1 MRTTTAIV
9 EKYSLN
15 IFSDCYIFEDTLR
28 TFSKHLFHKSAY
40 KFTQVVIF
48 GLLLFMACF
57 QAMAQK
63 PILPAVP
70 TACDYST
77 APANITLMVGTEP
90 AGFSKNYLLVD
101 MTSGA
106 IVATNP
112 TAPSFTSVP
121 QGLYYATTAYYTSGA
136 SIHNDVV
143 GKLISQVYVDGG
155 PSGSCLKYATAV
167 GIKVCTATCDYNT
180 APATIAFTASPSPT
194 AGVTTTYAL
203 VDETNNKIVQTS
215 SSASFSSV
223 GVGSYSVV
231 GVYSTGAFTLAVG
244 DTLYNKTTN
253 DVNCVGVSNT
263 IHFKVCSSVCLAG
276 TTVPDITPAT
286 ATNTC
291 PITTVS
297 LAGLANA
304 GTKPAGTTLIWSTHK
319 LPTSAGDTL
328 TNTTTVSTAG
338 KYYAL
343 YFDKVNNCY
352 SPADSV
358 TISFTTC
365 STPCVAGTTA
375 PAITQTTLINT
386 CPTTTANLGSLTN
399 TGTKPAGTTLIWSM
413 SKVPTSAGD
422 TLSNLNVS
430 TAGKYYALYF
440 DKVNSC
446 YSPADSVTVSF
457 ISCLDSDGD
466 GVADIDDL
474 DDDNDGILDITECN
488 LTNKYLVGW
497 TNNPN
502 PVTGA
507 LAGTTDPE
515 LIYTYS
521 PASAANQVFG
531 SGLTQG
537 VIFGSRYF
545 GNVDATTLAQAI
557 TNNEYVEYGFTT
569 GTTWAI
575 NKLTQI
581 DFGRSVFPNDG
592 TTYQLGILI
601 SDDNFATST
610 TLVSS
615 YSTSSPSSSYTTY
628 TNLVNYPLLTNKTYK
643 IRVYFFGN
651 NSIYDF
657 DDFRLKGDGTCDTD
671 GDGIA
676 NALDLDSDGDGCPD
690 AIEGGGNFTLA
701 NLVTSTMLGG
711 NSGGS
716 YTGTSTS
723 PVVKNLGNT
732 VGNTPTTLGVPTI
745 ATTGQTVGNSLNG
758 AVQSA
763 NCTPCAAGTTAPAL
777 SGTTITNTCPATFV
791 NLNSLHTGTAPAGS
805 RLRWHTVA
813 INPTPADSVANA
825 NIVITNGTYY
835 AYYFDAT
842 NNCYSPAS
850 AAVVVT
856 INTSC
861 LVDRD
866 GDGIVDTIDI
876 DDDND
881 GVKDID
887 EECIGYLAQNTTGAW
902 LGNTT
907 STLTA
912 TYTGMTA
919 QTLVQTLNDDQI
931 KYHVNSNS
939 GEQRLAKAG
948 AVSLTYTFSPAV
960 QANEIAFMGIDVESP
975 AAQMTFSVTGGATTG
990 DFQLT
995 NLGFNSPMNYNN
1007 STGVLTFGSG
1017 GANQNFMLKSNSYS
1031 LVSSITFTVTGSL
1044 GSDLIAYSLFARKDC
1059 DTDGDGT
1066 PNKFDPDSDNDNCS
1080 DAFEASATTNKTTNY
1095 AFTGAV
1101 GTNGLDN
1108 SLETGT
1114 DNGTINYSS
1123 TYNNYAFNNTLNL
1136 CIDSDNDSIAD
1147 IIDLDDDNDGILDT
1161 VEIGTTP
1168 LNYTNGSFTGNATGW
1183 TFTGSGAGYLN
1194 YNGGGIVGAAECTT
1208 GTSTFEQ
1215 NLSCTSPTIN
1225 SLTFKFGWNNG
1236 VGVCAGSTSKNIA
1249 IKIGGVTYATIRT
1262 PSDGGIGVD
1271 DATDQGGDAIITA
1284 TNGASFVGGGSSLAI
1299 NHSTYLSWTLSN
1311 ITLNLPAGISNGSV
1325 LVEISNSGADDTF
1338 FDDFVI
1344 NGFCDD
1350 DTDKDGIV
1358 NRLDLDS
1365 DGDGCPDAIEGGGN
1379 FTLANLA
1386 TSTMPGG
1393 NAGGSYTGTSTSPV
1407 VKNLGNT
1414 VGSTPT
1420 TLGVPT
1426 IATTGQTV
1434 GNSANGTVQSANCN
1448 PCVAGINAPIITQT
1462 TLTNACPATTADL
1475 GSLTNTGTKP
1485 AGTTLVWSTNK
1496 IPTSAGDTL
1505 SNLNVSTAGKYYA
1518 LYFDKVNNCY
1528 SPADS
1533 VTALISN
1540 CGNFT
1545 NTCPDNFVNL
1555 MAHVDSTN
1563 KPAGSTITWH
1573 TGTPATLANKVSH
1586 PTSVIT
1592 SGTYYVA
1599 YMDNATACFG
1609 PTSSVVNVTINPCP
1623 ALVVTN
1629 TCPVSTVDL
1638 MAHVDST
1645 NKPAGAKITWHTG
1658 TPATAAN
1665 LVSNPSTVST
1675 SGMYYVSYFDVATAC
1690 YGPSSNPV
1698 TVNIT
1703 ICCVPPTAPV
1713 LSATTKS
1720 NICPATTAD
1729 ITTLQPTAAAGT
1741 TLEWHTVASNPTA
1754 GDLVS
1759 TPNSVGVGTYY
1770 LYAKASAPAN
1780 CYSPA
1785 SQAATVTIA
1794 ICCTAPAAPVLSST
1808 AAQSNSCPITTVDL
1822 TSLQPTPAPGTTL
1835 EWHSVATN
1843 PTAAN
1848 LVTMPVTGSGTYYL
1862 YAVASSPANCYS
1874 PASAGVPV
1882 TILGC
1887 TACLTPVVITAS
1899 NTPTTCGAN
1908 DGSIVVTGLLP
1919 SSNYTFN
1926 YKKDGGAI
1934 QSAVVTSDLLG
1945 KATIANLGI
1954 GSYTDIQVALPCASN
1969 KVATTVFAPASCIS
1983 PIITPQDSTV
1993 TVCTPLADLSSNPNT
2008 TATACAGYPKVL
2020 GATAT
2025 VAIVSGEVC
2034 ITYKPKPGYVGKDS
2048 VCVTLCDPATSVC
2061 TTIKVPVT
2069 VQPVPLAINDIN
2081 ITLVNTPVDG
2091 TVATNDKLTAST
2103 DGFIMIM
2110 PPQNAQTFVMNTDGT
2125 YSYVPNPNFV
2135 GKDSVQYQ
2143 VCSTLGHC
2151 STAWLYITV
2160 YGPSIAVNAPPIAQN
2175 DVAQTNV
2182 NVPVLGNLGTN
2193 DFDPE
2198 KGPLVYSTIPV
2209 TNPMH
2214 GTVVIAANG
2223 TYTYTPTPGFIGTDK
2238 FTYQVCDELNQ
2249 CTMAEVTIY
2258 VRPDVNGVGND
2269 APNAQ
2274 DDSYRTP
2281 MNTPITANIR
2291 LNDSDPNGN
2300 VLTTSLVSTPSHGTV
2315 TLSATGGM
2323 TYTPAAGFYGND
2335 SFTYRACDPAGLCD
2349 TATVYF
2355 VIEPPLPMAQNDIN
2369 VTFKDKPVSGN
2380 ILTNDNG
2387 GGLALVLN
2395 TTPVVPPSNGTIVIN
2410 PNGTYTYTPNAGFV
2424 GTDSVRYVVCSASMV
2439 CDTAWLKIN
2448 VIDPKTGVNNPPVA
2462 NDDVAQTFKN
2472 TPVSGKVTNND
2483 LDPDGN
2489 PLMASVVKQPDN
2501 GTLVLNPDG
2510 TFTYT
2515 PNPNF
2520 TGKDKFQYQVCD
2532 NAGACDTAC
2541 LVITVTPDLN
2551 GTINDKP
2558 NAQDDA
2564 ALTNINTK
2572 VTGSLKTNDSDP
2584 NGNNLTYTTTPIL
2597 APTNGTVSITATGS
2611 YTYTPA
2617 PGFYGTDQFTYKV
2630 CDSGT
2635 PTLCDT
2641 ATVYIVVL
2649 PPTPDAQNDIN
2660 VTIKNKTVTGNTSTN
2675 DSGNGIPF
2683 TTNSVL
2689 TVQPVHGTLTL
2700 ATNGD
2705 YTYTPALNY
2714 VGKDSAQYVI
2724 CNAANKC
2731 DTAWIYVSI
2740 LPDPLINGNNPPIAQ
2755 NDVAQTLTGVPV
2767 SGKVTNNDL
2776 DPDGNPLLA
2785 SLVSNPSHGTLVF
2798 NPDGTFAYTP
2808 DAGFVGTD
2816 KFCYKV
2822 CDPSNACDTACVTIT
2837 VSPDVNGTA
2846 NDKPNAQDDAAITTV
2861 NTPVTGLL
2869 KPNDSDPNGN
2879 LLTYTSTPVVAP
2891 MHGTVTINPTTG
2903 LFVYTPTAGY
2913 TGTDKFLYKVCDNG
2927 VPSLCDTATVYLTVV
2942 PATKVPDAIND
2953 IALTFKNTPV
2963 SGNVL
2968 TNDNP
2973 NGFVVTTSLVTPAK
2987 NGTLTLLPN
2996 GTYTYVPNANFVGK
3010 DSARYVLCNILNV
3023 CDTAWVSINVMPYP
3037 PSSVDN
3043 NKPVA
3048 SNDVSV
3054 TNMNVPVT
3062 GSVGNND
3069 FDPDVTQTLTF
3080 TKLTDPT
3087 PAQGSVTFN
3096 NDGTY
3101 TFTPALDFVGN
3112 AMFTYKVCDNGS
3124 PVKCDTASV
3133 TIEVK
3138 PQSTQPNDKPIANDD
3153 AFVTYKG
3160 VGINGNAAPNDS
3172 DPNGNTSG
3180 GVPLVFSKV
3189 SNPTNGTVI
3198 MNANGT
3204 FSYAPN
3210 ATFIGTDSFTYK
3222 ICDNGTP
3229 SLCDTATVYLT
3240 VLPPKQP
3247 DATKPDAVNDIAI
3260 TLKNTPVSGNVLTND
3275 DAKGNPVITGLVSG
3289 NPPKHG
3295 VVTLNPNGSYTYTP
3309 TTGYVGKD
3317 SVKYVL
3323 CVNEIPL
3330 TKCDTAY
3337 IYFNV
3342 MDVPTPQND
3351 KPLANNDVANTPTGT
3366 PVSGNVLNN
3375 DVDPDLGDI
3384 LTASPLTNPAHGT
3397 LVLNPN
3403 GSYTYTPTPGYVGK
3417 DYFTYKVCDNGTP
3430 VKCDTAKV
3438 EIDVTPNIT
3447 PANTNTKPS
3456 AQDDALL
3463 TKINTPKSGTVA
3475 PNDTDPN
3482 AGQTLVFSQLS
3493 NPANGTITGF
3503 NPTTG
3508 AYTYTPT
3515 AGFVGNDSFKYK
3527 VCDNGTPVLCDSAT
3541 VIITVEPDNKLT
3553 SPVAQNDIAIT
3564 SPNTPVKGNVLTN
3577 DDGKG
3582 NPLTA
3587 GLLTSPKNGTLVFN
3601 PDGSY
3606 TYTPNPNYVG
3616 RDSVKYKVCN
3626 TLIPVQC
3633 DSAWLYINTV
3643 PFPTAGND
3651 KPVAMPD
3658 NVVTQ
3663 QGSPVT
3669 SSVLGNDYDPDLG
3682 QILTASLV
3690 TNPTPAQGT
3699 VTMLPNGTYTFTPD
3713 PAFVGTVVFKYK
3725 VCDNGTPSLCD
3736 TTTVTIKV
3744 LAPDPTVPV
3753 NANLKPDAGDDVVVS
3768 TGGKPVTTTV
3778 ISNDRD
3784 PNAGQILT
3792 YTLLNQP
3799 TKGTVTLSPT
3809 GTLVWNPVLDPAMP
3823 YATYTVKYR
3832 VCDNGSPV
3840 LCDTATVELKVQ
3852 PSVTQPDA
3860 QDDIAVVR
3868 VNTPVT
3874 GNVLTN
3880 DDKRGLPVVPVV
3892 TTPAKNGTF
3901 VLNPVDGSYTYT
3913 PNPSFVG
3920 KDSVQYKI
3928 CNNAIPVEC
3937 DSAWVTFNVMPD
3949 PAVGV
3954 NDKPVASNDVT
3965 QTNAGLPVSGNVS
3978 TNDFD
3983 PDNGQTLT
3991 FTKLTNPTNGTATMN
4006 PNGTFTYTPNPG
4018 FVGTDVFK
4026 YKVCD
4031 NGTPVLCDTA
4041 KVIITVQP
4049 ATTNPAVN
4057 QAPVAVDDAILGTV
4071 GKPVT
4076 YNVGGNDRDPEGT
4089 PLVFTKLGG
4098 NPNVMIDALGNVTY
4112 TPQIDPITG
4121 QPLGGNTV
4129 TYKVCDAGSPV
4140 KCDTATIYLTVA
4152 PSPTQPLAVND
4163 LNNTLKNTPVTGTVL
4178 TNDDTKGLP
4187 VTATLLTS
4195 ALHGTLTLNPNG
4207 TYGYIPAN
4215 NFTGKDS
4222 VQYQICNNQTPVE
4235 CSKAWLYINVAPAP
4249 TTANDKPLAN
4259 PDVAQTLVN
4268 TPVTGK
4274 VTNNDTDPEGGV
4286 LTVTTLTNPTNGT
4299 LLMNP
4304 DGTFTYTPNAGF
4316 TGKDKFTYKV
4326 CDAGTPV
4333 LCDTASVTIDVLP
4346 KLTPIGGNDK
4356 PFAQDDAISTNINTA
4371 KSASVAPN
4379 DSDPNAGQTLAFS
4392 PVTNPAHGA
4401 VTMNSNGS
4409 YTYTPTTGYTGPD
4422 KFTYKVCDNGTPSLC
4437 DTATVYINVL
4447 PLPVPTAT
4455 APLAINDINITPKDT
4470 PATGN
4475 VLTNDD
4481 KQGLPVTAS
4490 VLIPPTNGTIVL
4502 NPNGTYTY
4510 TPTPGF
4516 VGKDSVQ
4523 YQVCNNKVPAECDVA
4538 WLYLYVQDA
4547 PTTAPLNNKPTA
4559 IADVNQTPM
4568 NLPVSGNVSTNDF
4581 DPDLGQTLAFTKL
4594 TNPTNGTV
4602 VFNANGTY
4610 TYTPNTGFIG
4620 TDVFTYKVCDNQTPA
4635 LCDQTSVTIKV
4646 TPDNSG
4652 GGNIKPV
4659 ANDDA
4664 YTTNKGI
4671 GITKNASLNDNDPNA
4686 GQTLTYTLLSIPANG
4701 TVTFNPSGTF
4711 NYAPSATFVGTDK
4724 FMYKVCDNGTPSLCD
4739 TATVYVT
4746 VKEPLVNVCVNFNLK
4761 VMLEG
4766 PLDASTG
4773 LMSNLLNQRG
4783 LLPGQTP
4790 IGLNAIAT
4798 PNLQPYTGAPWN
4810 YAGTEVMP
4818 IGGYAADI
4826 VDWVL
4831 VSLRSD
4837 SLSIASVL
4845 KVAGL
4850 LHADGSVTFVNPC
4863 FTIPNGSYY
4872 VLVEHRNHMGVMSD
4886 KKVTV
4891 TSGTLTYD
4899 FTTKDSYA
4907 QNNPPTYGQKV
4918 KGGKYVMYAA
4928 EHKKA
4933 LQNDNF
4939 DINAADSNLWKGQ
4952 SGIFDRYMSGD
4963 YNFDA
4968 DVNNA
4973 DNTLWKINNG
4983 RFSGVL
4989 H

>member
-1 MRTTTAIV
+1 VPYFVKIEIFIGYFLSKNIIIMKTTTAIV

-15 IFSDCYIFEDTLR
+15 IFSGCYIFEDILR
-28 TFSKHLFHKSAY
+28 PFSKHLFHKHPS

-63 PILPAVP
+63 PTLPSVP
-70 TACDYST
+70 TACDYTT
-77 APANITLMVGTEP
+77 APANITLTVGTEP
-90 AGFSKNYLLVD
+90 SGFSKNYLLVD

-112 TAPSFTSVP
+112 TAPSFTSIP

-136 SIHNDVV
+136 SIHNDIV

-155 PSGSCLKYATAV
+155 PSGSCLKYANSVA
-167 GIKVCTATCDYNT
+167 IKVCTATCDYNT
-180 APATIAFTASPSPT
+180 APAAIAFTSSPSPT
-194 AGVTTTYAL
+194 AGVATTYAL
-203 VDETNNKIVQTS
+203 VDEATNKIIQTS
-215 SSASFSSV
+215 NSASFSAVAV
-223 GVGSYSVV
+223 GDYSVV
-231 GVYSTGAFTLAVG
+231 GVYSTGTFTLAVG
-244 DTLYNKTTN
+244 DTLYQKTTN

-263 IHFKVCSSVCLAG
+263 IHFKVCTSVCLAG
-276 TTVPDITPAT
+276 TTAPNITPAT

-291 PITTVS
+291 PTTTVS

-304 GTKPAGTTLIWSTHK
+304 GTKPAGTTLVWSTNK
-319 LPTSAGDTL
+319 LLTSAGDTL

-358 TISFTTC
+358 TVSFTTC
-365 STPCVAGTTA
+365 TAPCLAGTT
-375 PAITQTTLINT
+375 PPTITQTTLTNA

-399 TGTKPAGTTLIWSM
+399 TGTKPAGTTLIWSIN
-413 SKVPTSAGD
+413 KVPTSAGD
-422 TLSNLNVS
+422 TLSNL
-430 TAGKYYALYF
+430 
-440 DKVNSC
+440 
-446 YSPADSVTVSF
+446 
-457 ISCLDSDGD
+457 
-466 GVADIDDL
+466 
-474 DDDNDGILDITECN
+474 
-488 LTNKYLVGW
+488 
-497 TNNPN
+497 
-502 PVTGA
+502 
-507 LAGTTDPE
+507 
-515 LIYTYS
+515 
-521 PASAANQVFG
+521 
-531 SGLTQG
+531 
-537 VIFGSRYF
+537 
-545 GNVDATTLAQAI
+545 
-557 TNNEYVEYGFTT
+557 
-569 GTTWAI
+569 
-575 NKLTQI
+575 
-581 DFGRSVFPNDG
+581 
-592 TTYQLGILI
+592 
-601 SDDNFATST
+601 
-610 TLVSS
+610 
-615 YSTSSPSSSYTTY
+615 
-628 TNLVNYPLLTNKTYK
+628 
-643 IRVYFFGN
+643 
-651 NSIYDF
+651 
-657 DDFRLKGDGTCDTD
+657 
-671 GDGIA
+671 
-676 NALDLDSDGDGCPD
+676 
-690 AIEGGGNFTLA
+690 
-701 NLVTSTMLGG
+701 
-711 NSGGS
+711 
-716 YTGTSTS
+716 
-723 PVVKNLGNT
+723 
-732 VGNTPTTLGVPTI
+732 TI
-745 ATTGQTVGNSLNG
+745 
-758 AVQSA
+758 
-763 NCTPCAAGTTAPAL
+763 
-777 SGTTITNTCPATFV
+777 
-791 NLNSLHTGTAPAGS
+791 
-805 RLRWHTVA
+805 
-813 INPTPADSVANA
+813 
-825 NIVITNGTYY
+825 
-835 AYYFDAT
+835 
-842 NNCYSPAS
+842 
-850 AAVVVT
+850 
-856 INTSC
+856 
-861 LVDRD
+861 
-866 GDGIVDTIDI
+866 
-876 DDDND
+876 
-881 GVKDID
+881 
-887 EECIGYLAQNTTGAW
+887 
-902 LGNTT
+902 
-907 STLTA
+907 
-912 TYTGMTA
+912 
-919 QTLVQTLNDDQI
+919 
-931 KYHVNSNS
+931 
-939 GEQRLAKAG
+939 
-948 AVSLTYTFSPAV
+948 
-960 QANEIAFMGIDVESP
+960 
-975 AAQMTFSVTGGATTG
+975 
-990 DFQLT
+990 
-995 NLGFNSPMNYNN
+995 
-1007 STGVLTFGSG
+1007 
-1017 GANQNFMLKSNSYS
+1017 
-1031 LVSSITFTVTGSL
+1031 
-1044 GSDLIAYSLFARKDC
+1044 
-1059 DTDGDGT
+1059 
-1066 PNKFDPDSDNDNCS
+1066 
-1080 DAFEASATTNKTTNY
+1080 
-1095 AFTGAV
+1095 
-1101 GTNGLDN
+1101 
-1108 SLETGT
+1108 
-1114 DNGTINYSS
+1114 
-1123 TYNNYAFNNTLNL
+1123 
-1136 CIDSDNDSIAD
+1136 
-1147 IIDLDDDNDGILDT
+1147 
-1161 VEIGTTP
+1161 
-1168 LNYTNGSFTGNATGW
+1168 
-1183 TFTGSGAGYLN
+1183 
-1194 YNGGGIVGAAECTT
+1194 
-1208 GTSTFEQ
+1208 
-1215 NLSCTSPTIN
+1215 
-1225 SLTFKFGWNNG
+1225 
-1236 VGVCAGSTSKNIA
+1236 
-1249 IKIGGVTYATIRT
+1249 
-1262 PSDGGIGVD
+1262 
-1271 DATDQGGDAIITA
+1271 
-1284 TNGASFVGGGSSLAI
+1284 
-1299 NHSTYLSWTLSN
+1299 
-1311 ITLNLPAGISNGSV
+1311 
-1325 LVEISNSGADDTF
+1325 
-1338 FDDFVI
+1338 
-1344 NGFCDD
+1344 
-1350 DTDKDGIV
+1350 
-1358 NRLDLDS
+1358 
-1365 DGDGCPDAIEGGGN
+1365 
-1379 FTLANLA
+1379 
-1386 TSTMPGG
+1386 
-1393 NAGGSYTGTSTSPV
+1393 
-1407 VKNLGNT
+1407 
-1414 VGSTPT
+1414 
-1420 TLGVPT
+1420 
-1426 IATTGQTV
+1426 
-1434 GNSANGTVQSANCN
+1434 
-1448 PCVAGINAPIITQT
+1448 
-1462 TLTNACPATTADL
+1462 
-1475 GSLTNTGTKP
+1475 
-1485 AGTTLVWSTNK
+1485 
-1496 IPTSAGDTL
+1496 
-1505 SNLNVSTAGKYYA
+1505 STAGKYYA

-1533 VTALISN
+1533 VTVSIATCTPVCTPPTAPVLSANTKSNICPATTADLTTLQPTAASGTTLEWHTVASNPTAADLVANPMTVAAGTYYLYAVASSPANCFSTASSGAVVTVTTCSPNTFSNICPATTVNLMTHADSTTKPVGAIVTWHTGTPATTANQVTNPKALGTSGTYYVAYKDPITNCYGNAAGPVTINIVLCPPTNVSNVCPATTVNLMTHADSTTKPAGAIVTWHSGTPATAANRVSNPTTLGVSGMYYASYYDPIANCYGGANGPLNVTINVCPVVCTPPTAPVLSANTKSNICPATTADLTTLQPTAASGTTLEWHTVASNPTAADLVANPMTVAAGTYYLYAVASSPANCFSTASSGAVVTINVCPIVPTSISN
-1540 CGNFT
+1540 ICPATTVNLMASVDSTNKPAGTFVSWHSGTPATAANKVANPTAVGTSGTYYVCFADPAGNCFGGT
-1545 NTCPDNFVNL
+1545 STGLTVNITTCTTPPTSISNICPATTVNL

-1563 KPAGSTITWH
+1563 KPAGTFVSWH
-1573 TGTPATLANKVSH
+1573 S
-1586 PTSVIT
+1586 
-1592 SGTYYVA
+1592 
-1599 YMDNATACFG
+1599 
-1609 PTSSVVNVTINPCP
+1609 
-1623 ALVVTN
+1623 
-1629 TCPVSTVDL
+1629 
-1638 MAHVDST
+1638 
-1645 NKPAGAKITWHTG
+1645 G

-1665 LVSNPSTVST
+1665 KVANPTALGT
-1675 SGMYYVSYFDVATAC
+1675 SGTYYVCFADPAANCFGGTSTGLTVTINVC
-1690 YGPSSNPV
+1690 PV
-1698 TVNIT
+1698 VCT
-1703 ICCVPPTAPV
+1703 PPTAPV
-1713 LSATTKS
+1713 LSANTKS
-1720 NICPATTAD
+1720 NVCPATTAD
-1729 ITTLQPTAAAGT
+1729 LTTLQPTPVLGT
-1741 TLEWHTVASNPTA
+1741 TLEWHTVASNPTVA
-1754 GDLVS
+1754 DLV
-1759 TPNSVGVGTYY
+1759 
-1770 LYAKASAPAN
+1770 AN
-1780 CYSPA
+1780 PMMV
-1785 SQAATVTIA
+1785 AA
-1794 ICCTAPAAPVLSST
+1794 
-1808 AAQSNSCPITTVDL
+1808 
-1822 TSLQPTPAPGTTL
+1822 
-1835 EWHSVATN
+1835 
-1843 PTAAN
+1843 
-1848 LVTMPVTGSGTYYL
+1848 GTYYL
-1862 YAVASSPANCYS
+1862 YAVASSPANCFS
-1874 PASAGVPV
+1874 TASASAVV
-1882 TILGC
+1882 TITTC
-1887 TACLTPVVITAS
+1887 ITPACPNPLVALAATS
-1899 NTPTTCGAN
+1899 PTTCGGA
-1908 DGSIVVTGLLP
+1908 DGKINLTGLTP
-1919 SSNYTFN
+1919 STSFTINYQ
-1926 YKKDGGAI
+1926 KDGGAV
-1934 QSAVVTSDLLG
+1934 QSVVVLSDALG
-1945 KATIANLGI
+1945 KATITGLTI
-1954 GSYTDIQVALPCASN
+1954 GSYTNIQAALPCASN
-1969 KVATTVFAPASCIS
+1969 KVATTVFAPASCVS

-2008 TATACAGYPKVL
+2008 TATACAGYPKVA

-2025 VAIVSGEVC
+2025 VAIVNGEVC
-2034 ITYKPKPGYVGKDS
+2034 ITYKPKPGFVGKDS
-2048 VCVTLCDPATSVC
+2048 VCVTLCDPITSVC
-2061 TTIKVPVT
+2061 TAIKVPVT
-2069 VQPVPLAINDIN
+2069 VQPVPLAVNDIN

-2091 TVATNDKLTAST
+2091 SVATNDKLTAPT
-2103 DGFIMIM
+2103 DGFIMIT

-2125 YSYVPNPNFV
+2125 YSYIPNPNFV

-2182 NVPVLGNLGTN
+2182 NVPVSGNLGNN

-2198 KGPLVYSTIPV
+2198 RGPLTYSPVPV

-2214 GTVVIAANG
+2214 GTVTINPNG
-2223 TYTYTPTPGFIGTDK
+2223 SYTYTPTPGYIGTDK

-2249 CTMAEVTIY
+2249 CSTAEVTVYI
-2258 VRPDVNGVGND
+2258 RPDANGTAND

-2300 VLTTSLVSTPSHGTV
+2300 TLTTSVVSGVSHGTV
-2315 TLSATGGM
+2315 TLTATGGM
-2323 TYTPAAGFYGND
+2323 TYTPAAGFYGTD
-2335 SFTYRACDPAGLCD
+2335 SFKYRVCDNGIPSLCD

-2355 VIEPPLPMAQNDIN
+2355 VIEPPLPIAQNDIN
-2369 VTFKDKPVSGN
+2369 VTLKDTPVSGN

-2387 GGLALVLN
+2387 GGLALILN
-2395 TTPVVPPSNGTIVIN
+2395 TTPVVAPSNGTIVIN

-2448 VIDPKTGVNNPPVA
+2448 VIDPKTGVNNAPVA

-2472 TPVSGKVTNND
+2472 VPVTGKVTNND

-2489 PLMASVVKQPDN
+2489 PLVASVVKQPDN
-2501 GTLVLNPDG
+2501 GTLVMNPDG

-2541 LVITVTPDLN
+2541 VVITIAPDLN
-2551 GTINDKP
+2551 GSINDKP
-2558 NAQDDA
+2558 NAQDDV

-2572 VTGSLKTNDSDP
+2572 VTGSLRTNDSDP

-2617 PGFYGTDQFTYKV
+2617 PGFYGTDRFTYKV
-2630 CDSGT
+2630 CDTGT

-2641 ATVYIVVL
+2641 ATVYVVVL

-2660 VTIKNKTVTGNTSTN
+2660 VTIKNKSVTGNTATN
-2675 DSGNGIPF
+2675 DSGNGLPF
-2683 TTNSVL
+2683 TTNVAL

-2700 ATNGD
+2700 AANGA

-2731 DTAWIYVSI
+2731 DTAWIFVTI
-2740 LPDPLINGNNPPIAQ
+2740 LPDPLVNGNNAPIAQ
-2755 NDVAQTLTGVPV
+2755 NDVVQTLTGVPV

-2776 DPDGNPLLA
+2776 DPDGNPLVA
-2785 SLVSNPSHGTLVF
+2785 SLVSNPSHGLLTL
-2798 NPDGTFAYTP
+2798 NPDGTFTYTP
-2808 DAGFVGTD
+2808 DPGFVGTD

-2837 VSPDVNGTA
+2837 VSPDLNGA
-2846 NDKPNAQDDAAITTV
+2846 GNDKPNAQDDAALTTM
-2861 NTPVTGLL
+2861 NTPVTGQL
-2869 KPNDSDPNGN
+2869 KPNDSDPNAGQT
-2879 LLTYTSTPVVAP
+2879 LTYTSTPILAP
-2891 MHGTVTINPTTG
+2891 MHGTVTISPTTG
-2903 LFVYTPTAGY
+2903 QFVYTPATGY
-2913 TGTDKFLYKVCDNG
+2913 TGADRFTYKVCDNG
-2927 VPSLCDTATVYLTVV
+2927 VPSLCDTATVYLMVV
-2942 PATKVPDAIND
+2942 PPTNKPDAIND
-2953 IALTFKNTPV
+2953 MAVTFKNTPV
-2963 SGNVL
+2963 SGSVL
-2968 TNDNP
+2968 TNDNA
-2973 NGFVVTTSLVTPAK
+2973 NGQVVTTTLITPAK

-3010 DSARYVLCNILNV
+3010 DSARYVLCNAVNV
-3023 CDTAWVSINVMPYP
+3023 CDTAWISMNVMPYP
-3037 PSSVDN
+3037 PLSVDN

-3101 TFTPALDFVGN
+3101 TFTPALGFVGN
-3112 AMFTYKVCDNGS
+3112 TMFTYKVCDSGS

-3153 AFVTYKG
+3153 AFVTYQG

-3172 DPNGNTSG
+3172 DPNGNA
-3180 GVPLVFSKV
+3180 LVFSKL
-3189 SNPTNGTVI
+3189 SNPSNGTVL
-3198 MNANGT
+3198 MNPNGT

-3229 SLCDTATVYLT
+3229 SMCDTATVYLT

-3247 DATKPDAVNDIAI
+3247 DATKPDAVNDIAV
-3260 TLKNTPVSGNVLTND
+3260 TVKNTPVSGNVLTND
-3275 DAKGNPVITGLVSG
+3275 DSKGNPVITGLVSG

-3309 TTGYVGKD
+3309 TAGYVGKD
-3317 SVKYVL
+3317 SVKYVI

-3351 KPLANNDVANTPTGT
+3351 KPLANNDVASTPTGT

-3375 DVDPDLGDI
+3375 DVDPDLADV
-3384 LTASPLTNPAHGT
+3384 LTTTKLTNPAHGT
-3397 LVLNPN
+3397 VTVNPN

-3430 VKCDTAKV
+3430 VKCDSAKV

-3447 PANTNTKPS
+3447 PSNTNVKPA

-3482 AGQTLVFSQLS
+3482 LGQTLVFSQLS

-3508 AYTYTPT
+3508 AYTYTPA

-3541 VIITVEPDNKLT
+3541 VIITVEPENKLT

-3582 NPLTA
+3582 SSLTA
-3587 GLLTSPKNGTLVFN
+3587 GLLTPPKNGTIVFN

-3690 TNPTPAQGT
+3690 TNPTPTQGT
-3699 VTMLPNGTYTFTPD
+3699 VTMNPNGTYTFTPN

-3725 VCDNGTPSLCD
+3725 VCDNGSPSLCD
-3736 TTTVTIKV
+3736 TTSVTIKV

-3809 GTLVWNPVLDPAMP
+3809 GTLVWTPVLDPAMP

-3832 VCDNGSPV
+3832 VCDNGTPV
-3840 LCDTATVELKVQ
+3840 LCDTATVELRTQ

-3880 DDKRGLPVVPVV
+3880 DDEKGLPVTVSVV
-3892 TTPAKNGTF
+3892 TPPMHGTF
-3901 VLNPVDGSYTYT
+3901 VLNPDGSYIYT
-3913 PNPSFVG
+3913 PTPGFVG
-3920 KDSVQYKI
+3920 TDSVKYMI
-3928 CNNAIPVEC
+3928 CNNLVPQEC
-3937 DSAWVTFNVMPD
+3937 DMAWVTFSVMPD
-3949 PAVGV
+3949 PVVGV
-3954 NDKPVASNDVT
+3954 NDKPIASNDVT
-3965 QTNAGLPVSGNVS
+3965 QTNAGSTLSGNVS

-4026 YKVCD
+4026 YVVCD
-4031 NGTPVLCDTA
+4031 NGTPALCDTA
-4041 KVIITVQP
+4041 KVIVTVQP
-4049 ATTNPAVN
+4049 ATTSPAVN
-4057 QAPVAVDDAILGTV
+4057 QSPVAVDDAILGTV

-4098 NPNVMIDALGNVTY
+4098 NPNVTIDASGNVTY

-4163 LNNTLKNTPVTGTVL
+4163 INSTLKNTPVTGTVL

-4187 VTATLLTS
+4187 VTVSQLTS
-4195 ALHGTLTLNPNG
+4195 ALHGILTINPNG

-4222 VQYQICNNQTPVE
+4222 VQYQICNNQVPVE

-4249 TTANDKPLAN
+4249 TTSNDKPLAN

-4274 VTNNDTDPEGGV
+4274 VTNNDTDPEGGA

-4304 DGTFTYTPNAGF
+4304 DGTFTYTPNPAF
-4316 TGKDKFTYKV
+4316 IGKDKFTYKV

-4401 VTMNSNGS
+4401 ITMNSNGS
-4409 YTYTPTTGYTGPD
+4409 YMYTPTAGYTGPD

-4447 PLPVPTAT
+4447 PLPVPSVTT
-4455 APLAINDINITPKDT
+4455 PVAINDINITPKDT

-4490 VLIPPTNGTIVL
+4490 VLTPPTNGTIVL

-4523 YQVCNNKVPAECDVA
+4523 YQVCNNKVPAECDAA
-4538 WLYLYVQDA
+4538 WLFMNVQNPPVTS
-4547 PTTAPLNNKPTA
+4547 PTNNKPTA
-4559 IADVNQTPM
+4559 MNDVNQTPM
-4568 NLPVSGNVSTNDF
+4568 NFPVSGTVAANDF

-4620 TDVFTYKVCDNQTPA
+4620 TDVFTYKVCDNQIPA

-4664 YTTNKGI
+4664 YTTNKGV

-4724 FMYKVCDNGTPSLCD
+4724 FMYKICDNGTPSLCD
-4739 TATVYVT
+4739 TATVYVSVT
-4746 VKEPLVNVCVNFNLK
+4746 EPVANVCVNFNLK
-4761 VMLEG
+4761 AMLEG
-4766 PLDASTG
+4766 PLNTSTG

-4790 IGLNAIAT
+4790 VGPTAIAT
-4798 PNLQPYTGAPWN
+4798 PNLQPYSGAPWN
-4810 YAGTEVMP
+4810 YAGTETMP
-4818 IGGYAADI
+4818 VGGYPATV

-4831 VSLRSD
+4831 VSLRTD
-4837 SLSIASVL
+4837 SLTASSTVFRA
-4845 KVAGL
+4845 AGL
-4850 LHADGSVTFVNPC
+4850 LHQDGSITFVNPC
-4863 FTIPNGSYY
+4863 FTVPNGSYY
-4872 VLVEHRNHMGVMSD
+4872 VVVEHRNHLGVMSHQ
-4886 KKVTV
+4886 KVTL
-4891 TSGTLTYD
+4891 TANTLTYD
-4899 FTTKDSYA
+4899 FTTRESYVL
-4907 QNNPPTYGQKV
+4907 NNPPSFGQKAS
-4918 KGGKYVMYAA
+4918 GTRFVMYAGD
-4928 EHKKA
+4928 HRKA
-4933 LQNDNF
+4933 LSNDNY
-4939 DINAADSNLWKGQ
+4939 DINAADTNLWKLQ

-4968 DVNNA
+4968 DVSNS
-4973 DNTLWKINNG
+4973 DNTLWKANNG
-4983 RFSGVL
+4983 RYSGVP